1 MTSSQ
6 HWLSEKSLREWPK
19 ELYVRE
25 FSEHR
30 PGPPPWLPMT
40 SADLSAAWHEHRLPS
55 INCLGLVKYVTFSM
69 GLLSEIR
76 Y

>member
-40 SADLSAAWHEHRLPS
+40 SADLSAA
-55 INCLGLVKYVTFSM
+55 
-69 GLLSEIR
+69 
-76 Y
+76 